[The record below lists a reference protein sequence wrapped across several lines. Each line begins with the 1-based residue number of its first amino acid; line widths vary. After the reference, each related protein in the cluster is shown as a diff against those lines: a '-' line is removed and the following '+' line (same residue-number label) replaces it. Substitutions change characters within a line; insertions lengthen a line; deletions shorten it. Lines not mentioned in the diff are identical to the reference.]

1 MTAARES
8 FRDPPLA
15 LCNGKLLFWP
25 DGEYQAFYGPNSCSW
40 TTGTLDGRDVAELRK
55 YMPTL
60 EDNVT
65 HMWEDAK

>member
-8 FRDPPLA
+8 FRDPPLIIA
-15 LCNGKLLFWP
+15 NGRLLIYA
-25 DGEYQAFYGPNSCSW
+25 DGEYMAFMRDGKSW
-40 TTGTLDGRDVAELRK
+40 TTGTLDGRDIAELRK

-65 HMWEDAK
+65 HMWEDTK